1 MSYYIYYIYIQN
13 KNSAKMVA
21 SEAAKSY
28 GINLYDEITKTLDFK
43 VKVKT
48 GKILTDTSKS
58 YELNSHQTDL
68 YNKSDN
74 NYVLDVVN
82 TILNIKTKSTND
94 RTYIDSQAGALA
106 ATVTAESVA
115 REAADK
121 VLTDAA
127 IADRSTNATNINS
140 EITNRAAGDAILTTA
155 LTEETR
161 LRTASVSVVGSA
173 LDTLSALVVTKETAS
188 YAVIEA
194 NKTDI
199 DARLAAEIQAR
210 ISDVDQEEQDRETAY
225 SALSGRISAEN
236 AARLAEVDVERLR
249 IDAMLAGTNVD
260 LNQLQELVTNYNSLN
275 TNAITEM
282 GLQKGKHDALQ
293 LAFDDLKARFDAL
306 TDPTLVV

>member
-210 ISDVDQEEQDRETAY
+210 ISDVDQEEQDRETAV

-282 GLQKGKHDALQ
+282 GLQKGNHDALQ